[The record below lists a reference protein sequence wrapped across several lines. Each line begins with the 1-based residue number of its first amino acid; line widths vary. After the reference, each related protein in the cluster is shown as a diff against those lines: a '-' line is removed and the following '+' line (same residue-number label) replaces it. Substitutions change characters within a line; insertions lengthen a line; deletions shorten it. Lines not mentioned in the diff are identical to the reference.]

1 MKSIISSIL
10 FRDTLGNVLHMFL
23 EMFSQDIGLLPIF
36 MISVSMFPLVISVEP
51 MTLGDISQTNR
62 NR

>member
-1 MKSIISSIL
+1 ML
-10 FRDTLGNVLHMFL
+10 FTATRKNVLHMFL

>member
-1 MKSIISSIL
+1 MKPLAFCML
-10 FRDTLGNVLHMFL
+10 FTATRKNVLHMFL